1 MCPNGVKF
9 KTLGE
14 VTRTLPKGTLK
25 TTDLTED
32 GYPVINSGK
41 SLYGYYSNFNNE
53 CEAITIAARGEYA
66 GWISYFNEKFWAG
79 GLCYPYTSKDENIVK
94 TKFIYYW
101 LKKQECNIMDNLV
114 ARGSIP
120 ALNKSD
126 LDKFPIPLPPIEIQK
141 KIVECLDKFSALAA
155 ELQAELHLRRKQYEY
170 YRTQLLTPH
179 SDCNSADNTDD
190 AQWEWKTLGEIC
202 ENCYAGATPSTSRKD
217 FWENGTIPWMSS
229 GEVHQGHVT
238 SVEKYITELG
248 FQNSSTKWVPEDSV
262 VIALA
267 GQGKTRGCV
276 ALTKIRLCTNQ
287 SLCALIP
294 KKDLI
299 LPEYLYQYLKTQY
312 MQLRNVSAGDGT
324 RGGLNLKMIRE
335 FPIAYPSIKEQ
346 IRIVELLDKFD
357 KLTTSLSDGIPAE
370 QIRQQ
375 KRYEHFRDLLLT
387 FDRKAE

>member
-1 MCPNGVKF
+1 MTHIEQMIQDMCPNGVEF

-155 ELQAELHLRRKQYEY
+155 ELQAELQLRRKQYEY

-190 AQWEWKTLGEIC
+190 AQWEWKYLVDV
-202 ENCYAGATPSTSRKD
+202 ATVQYGYPFEAEKFTDDESYIPLIRIRDVMPAQASTYY
-217 FWENGTIPWMSS
+217 EGTYPPEYIVKKGDILVGMD
-229 GEVHQGHVT
+229 GNFNL
-238 SVEKYITELG
+238 EKWNDRDGLLNQRVCKI
-248 FQNSSTKWVPEDSV
+248 STKDNNIILNDYLYHYLRPEFKKIENEIKGGTVKHLSAARIKQIMIPVPPINEQCK
-262 VIALA
+262 IAE
-267 GQGKTRGCV
+267 
-276 ALTKIRLCTNQ
+276 ALNLFTKIIQ
-287 SLCALIP
+287 
-294 KKDLI
+294 DM
-299 LPEYLYQYLKTQY
+299 E
-312 MQLRNVSAGDGT
+312 
-324 RGGLNLKMIRE
+324 E
-335 FPIAYPSIKEQ
+335 
-346 IRIVELLDKFD
+346 
-357 KLTTSLSDGIPAE
+357 GIPAE
-370 QIRQQ
+370 QAAQQ
-375 KRYEHFRDLLLT
+375 KRYEYYRDLLLT
-387 FDRKAE
+387 FDRKAV